1 MKDDF
6 KKPRRAVEG
15 ARSSGKKKTTS
26 WGNVAVWY
34 QESVASEKSYQRRLI
49 LPNLVRLMDIRP
61 GEKILET
68 ACGEGIMSRAFREAG
83 GIVSAAD
90 ISPELV
96 ALAKKNSPAEIRFE
110 VAPADR
116 MEMFSEGFFD
126 KAAIVLAL
134 QNIEADKEA
143 VREIARLLH
152 PGGKLFIVLNHPCFR
167 IPKAS
172 EWGYDETRRVQYR
185 RIDRYISESKNLIEM
200 HPGADPREVTVSFHR
215 PLQHYFKI
223 LGSSGFAVTR
233 FEEWTS
239 PKVSEPG
246 PRAEAENRARKE
258 IPIFLAFVAVK
269 L

>member
-1 MKDDF
+1 MKDNF
-6 KKPRRAVEG
+6 KKPY
-15 ARSSGKKKTTS
+15 RSRPPEKKKTTS

-34 QESVASEKSYQRRLI
+34 QESVSSEKSYQRRLI

-68 ACGEGIMSRAFREAG
+68 ACGEGIMSRAFSEAG
-83 GIVSAAD
+83 GTVSAAD
-90 ISPELV
+90 ISPELI
-96 ALAKKNSPAEIRFE
+96 ALAKKNSPVEIRFE
-110 VAPADR
+110 VASADK
-116 MEMFSEGFFD
+116 MEMFGDGYFD

-134 QNIEADKEA
+134 QNIENDKGAIMEM
-143 VREIARLLH
+143 ARLLT

-172 EWGYDETRRVQYR
+172 EWGYDELKRTQYR

-223 LGSSGFAVTR
+223 LGNSGLAVTR

-246 PRAEAENRARKE
+246 PRADAENRARKE
-258 IPIFLAFVAVK
+258 IPIFLALAAIK
-269 L
+269 I